1 MTDGQPVCGPLSQL
15 FTESSSQSVNQSAT
29 HLASQP
35 ASQSV
40 SQSVSHTKESVY
52 QGEIETSS
60 ASLESLLLV
69 LRLFYI
75 QTSYDMK
82 TMEPQVH

>member
-1 MTDGQPVCGPLSQL
+1 MRVNTSASQPLSHLVSQPA
-15 FTESSSQSVNQSAT
+15 SQS
-29 HLASQP
+29 ASQP

-40 SQSVSHTKESVY
+40 SQPASQSVSHTKESVY

>member
-1 MTDGQPVCGPLSQL
+1 MRVKCEGEYV
-15 FTESSSQSVNQSAT
+15 SQSA
-29 HLASQP
+29 
-35 ASQSV
+35 

-82 TMEPQVH
+82 TMEAQVH

>member
-1 MTDGQPVCGPLSQL
+1 MRVNTSASQPLSHSVSQPA
-15 FTESSSQSVNQSAT
+15 SQS
-29 HLASQP
+29 ASQP
-35 ASQSV
+35 ASQPV

>member
-1 MTDGQPVCGPLSQL
+1 MRVNTSASQPLSHLVSQPA
-15 FTESSSQSVNQSAT
+15 SQS
-29 HLASQP
+29 ASQP

-40 SQSVSHTKESVY
+40 SQPASQSVSHTKESVY

-82 TMEPQVH
+82 TMEAQVH